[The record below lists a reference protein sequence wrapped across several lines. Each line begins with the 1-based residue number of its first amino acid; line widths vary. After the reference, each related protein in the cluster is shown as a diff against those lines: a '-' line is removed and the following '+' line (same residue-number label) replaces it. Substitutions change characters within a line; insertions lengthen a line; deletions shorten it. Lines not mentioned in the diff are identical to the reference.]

1 MIAPVHNDSG
11 HSSGRDGLLRN
22 PKFRR
27 SARLLGILLVTA
39 LVGFGLVQLKGLLFP
54 TRIALG
60 AIPFG
65 QPPGTRVVIGKSL
78 ALPDP
83 VQISGEEG
91 ALLEK
96 ALLLARTGESEQ
108 AIAILGDL
116 AVTHDQDAALVH
128 TYAEVV
134 LGYTLASPDLLS
146 SVEMLLDRHPK
157 SSRFPALQLDRAC
170 FRERRGDL
178 AGARLL
184 LDKLIRTSPQ
194 AAEVRIALTR
204 VLLTQ
209 ANPIEALK
217 QARWAVSL
225 SEVALQGEGG
235 GGSGGSAT
243 STSDL
248 RADAYAQLAAIQH
261 VRGVLDTAAQA
272 CTYAL
277 SLFPLRKDL
286 LLLQAR
292 LLEYDGD
299 LDGAIRLYDRLDQI
313 YPGDPEV
320 VIARQSLGAKQKPT
334 LGGASPAGAGSKAI
348 LAAIDELIVARPDDQ
363 ELRALREK
371 IAGLLAQMPAPASAT
386 SLSTSAPTTAATATP
401 TAGTEA
407 PATPGSATATA
418 SAVGAAPITTSPGLG
433 HWKVN
438 WNSTPE
444 LFFQQARKAD
454 FSPLAPGVWQTVID
468 TGGFREQVTVHF
480 GPDGLGKIQVLL
492 EEMEGRQ
499 IDMLGRTLRINSR
512 IVGEPQATGETT
524 CPGYKEFQGF
534 IWETPDN
541 FELMAQ
547 FTGRA
552 QQVRL
557 VRLAKKRLPVPFELC
572 EVLPELLDFKP

>member
-1 MIAPVHNDSG
+1 MIAPVHNDSER
-11 HSSGRDGLLRN
+11 SSRQGGLFRS
-22 PKFRR
+22 PQFRR
-27 SARLLGILLVTA
+27 VVRGLGILLVTA

-83 VQISGEEG
+83 IQLAGEEG
-91 ALLEK
+91 VLLEK
-96 ALLLARTGESEQ
+96 ALLLSRTGEPEQ

-134 LGYTLASPDLLS
+134 LGYAIASPDLLS
-146 SVEMLLDRHPK
+146 AVEMLLDRHPK
-157 SSRFPALQLDRAC
+157 SSRLPALQLDRAR

-178 AGARLL
+178 AGARVL

-194 AAEVRIALTR
+194 AAEVRIALAR
-204 VLLTQ
+204 VLLAQ
-209 ANPIEALK
+209 ANPLEALK

-225 SEVALQGEGG
+225 GEVALQGEGG
-235 GGSGGSAT
+235 GGSVGGMPS
-243 STSDL
+243 SSDL
-248 RADAYAQLAAIQH
+248 RAEAYAQLAAIQH

-292 LLEYDGD
+292 LFEYDGD

-313 YPGDPEV
+313 YPSDPEV
-320 VIARQSLGAKQKPT
+320 VIARQSLGAKQKPV
-334 LGGASPAGAGSKAI
+334 LGGGSPADVGSRAI
-348 LAAIDELIVARPDDQ
+348 LAAIDELIAARPDDQ
-363 ELRALREK
+363 ELQTLREK
-371 IAGLLAQMPAPASAT
+371 IAGLLAQSPITAAAKTNPAPPA
-386 SLSTSAPTTAATATP
+386 SLSLPASPPTGESAPAA
-401 TAGTEA
+401 A
-407 PATPGSATATA
+407 PA
-418 SAVGAAPITTSPGLG
+418 APPTSSPGLG

-468 TGGFREQVTVHF
+468 TGGIREVVTVHF
-480 GPDGLGKIQVLL
+480 GPEGLGKIQVLL
-492 EEMEGRQ
+492 EEIEGRQ

-512 IVGEPQATGETT
+512 IVGEPQATGETA

-552 QQVRL
+552 KQVRL
-557 VRLAKKRLPVPFELC
+557 VRLTKKRLPVPFELC
-572 EVLPELLDFKP
+572 EVLPELLDFTPGKP